1 MSLKMGDCMQ
11 WYEAFGDKHQ
21 PSWQDIRTYVGKG
34 VVLWDELNSY
44 LSTLSGKGGDLSY
57 SSCAAQPGWN
67 VKYRKGGKA
76 LCTLYP
82 MQDFFIALVVIGTKE
97 EKSVLNLISEGELSE
112 YVVGLFTHARAMAIG
127 RWLMIEVLDGTIL
140 KDVQTLIAFR
150 LQSGDR

>member
-1 MSLKMGDCMQ
+1 MQ
-11 WYEAFGDKHQ
+11 WCEAFGEDRK
-21 PSWQDIRTYVGKG
+21 PAWQDIRTFIGKG
-34 VVLWDELNSY
+34 VVLWDELNAF
-44 LSTLSGKGGDLSY
+44 LSDLSGKEAALSY

-82 MQDFFIALVVIGTKE
+82 MQDSFIVLVVIGAKE

-140 KDVQTLIAFR
+140 KDVQTLIALR